1 MMLRSWPVLTASMAW
16 LVTTPMCLAQE
27 ASQLRGEA
35 FLAGKTAVDP
45 PPDEPKNSHA
55 YLTVSGPAALRMY
68 RAMKTGEEPNLCE
81 AGKRMKRA
89 GALVCSVTRDGLAAT
104 CDFSIDL
111 IKGALDSGKPC

>member
-1 MMLRSWPVLTASMAW
+1 MMRRGWPVLTASMAW

-27 ASQLRGEA
+27 VSQLRGEA

-68 RAMKTGEEPNLCE
+68 RAMPAKEEHNLCE
-81 AGKRMKRA
+81 QGKRLKRA
-89 GALVCSVTRDGLAAT
+89 GGLTCSVTRDGRNAT
-104 CDFSIDL
+104 CDFSVDL
-111 IKGALDSGKPC
+111 AEGELAAGRPC

>member
-1 MMLRSWPVLTASMAW
+1 MMRRGWPVLTASMAW

-27 ASQLRGEA
+27 VSQLRGEA

-45 PPDEPKNSHA
+45 PPEEPKNSHA

-68 RAMKTGEEPNLCE
+68 RAMPAKEEPNLCE
-81 AGKRMKRA
+81 QGKRLKRA
-89 GALVCSVTRDGLAAT
+89 GALVCSVTRNRRTAT

-111 IKGALDSGKPC
+111 INGALDSGRPC